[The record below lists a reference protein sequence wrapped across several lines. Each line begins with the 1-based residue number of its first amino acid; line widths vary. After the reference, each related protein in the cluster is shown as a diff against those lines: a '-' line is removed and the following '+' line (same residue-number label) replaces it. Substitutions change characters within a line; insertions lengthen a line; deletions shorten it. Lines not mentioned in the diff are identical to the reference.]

1 MNVDRAEIDVK
12 YSYYDKFYPGVKDV
26 AEVRVRVRKYVSPR
40 TLVMLCVYLEAN
52 PSTSML

>member
-40 TLVMLCVYLEAN
+40 TLVMLCVCV
-52 PSTSML
+52 SRS